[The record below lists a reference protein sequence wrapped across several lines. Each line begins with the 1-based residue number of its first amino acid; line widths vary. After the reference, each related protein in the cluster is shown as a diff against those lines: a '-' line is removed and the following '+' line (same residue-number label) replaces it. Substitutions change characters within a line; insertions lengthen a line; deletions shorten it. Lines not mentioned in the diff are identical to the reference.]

1 MIRQLHAEQPD
12 YLFARLA
19 VARFHLDEGRLAEA
33 EEFLRPVQTRT
44 RFHTSEISAYSIA
57 QIDLLLAKKNPEAAR
72 MWLNTWKKLDP
83 DHRGIQ
89 VYEKRLKLNPP
100 GLLGLARRKLYGYR
114 GDLAESS
121 VEGG

>member
-19 VARFHLDEGRLAEA
+19 VARFHLDEGRLVEA

-57 QIDLLLAKKNPEAAR
+57 QIDLLLAQFGVTGATLQNNYIGTLCF
-72 MWLNTWKKLDP
+72 M
-83 DHRGIQ
+83 
-89 VYEKRLKLNPP
+89 
-100 GLLGLARRKLYGYR
+100 LYF
-114 GDLAESS
+114 L
-121 VEGG
+121 